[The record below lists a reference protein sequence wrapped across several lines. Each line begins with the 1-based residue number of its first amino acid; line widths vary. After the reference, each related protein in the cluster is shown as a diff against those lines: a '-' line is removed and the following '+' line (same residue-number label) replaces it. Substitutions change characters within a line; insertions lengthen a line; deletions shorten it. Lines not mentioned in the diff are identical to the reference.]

1 MYVASRLFKSST
13 CKLRVELSVTRVV
26 GKLQGD
32 VQARALTRSCY
43 STPPCCAVP
52 CRAVLQAHG
61 TFDMK
66 EPYYRQLNVWA
77 QALPQA
83 SPATQQQA
91 STIPGLS
98 VICGDGTLSP
108 QMQPLQQQQ
117 QVLQAGAVS
126 MLPNQLVVGGDAAGA
141 QEVGMAGA
149 GAVAGLP
156 VADAAAAATGAA
168 APGAAAAG
176 SGAAQSATAGVC
188 ALMV

>member
-1 MYVASRLFKSST
+1 MLASAIQHRHAV
-13 CKLRVELSVTRVV
+13 LRH
-26 GKLQGD
+26 
-32 VQARALTRSCY
+32 
-43 STPPCCAVP
+43 
-52 CRAVLQAHG
+52 AVLQAHG

-98 VICGDGTLSP
+98 VICGDGTMSP
-108 QMQPLQQQQ
+108 QMQPLQQ

-126 MLPNQLVVGGDAAGA
+126 MLPTQLVVGGDAAGA

-149 GAVAGLP
+149 GAVAGVP
-156 VADAAAAATGAA
+156 VADAAAAAAGAA
-168 APGAAAAG
+168 AGGTGAAG
-176 SGAAQSATAGVC
+176 SGGAQSATSGVC